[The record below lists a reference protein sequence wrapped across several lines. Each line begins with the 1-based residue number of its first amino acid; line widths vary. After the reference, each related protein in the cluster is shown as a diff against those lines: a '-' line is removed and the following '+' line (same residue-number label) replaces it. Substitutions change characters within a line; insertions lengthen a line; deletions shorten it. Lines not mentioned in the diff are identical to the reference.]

1 MAMVAASVVLAAS
14 TGIAGATVSVGVAD
28 TGVAPNLGGQLLPGW
43 NLLAKNTDTS
53 DWVWHGTFV
62 AGLIQSASQG
72 HAAVVPL
79 RICNLTNV
87 SNSVPPATCNAAAAG
102 NAIKW
107 AAQHGIRIVNDSITF
122 SGANTTLRSAITGN
136 PGVLVVAAA
145 GNLKAN
151 IDSKPQYPC
160 SFKLPNVICV
170 TATTTGDVL
179 WSRADFGQTVQL
191 AAPGVNV
198 SGRTPWTTQTF
209 PANLGAGTNCEVQFR
224 MKGSASPLTVT
235 GTTATTSATIATWSG
250 SLSAY
255 KTATW
260 PFPASLQGQSGVS
273 VSFTGASGLTI
284 QNPIAQCQ
292 GGTTQPFTSSG
303 GSFSAAAVSG
313 AAAQLEDEFPQ
324 ATTAQIISA
333 ILNGATTD
341 VTPAGL
347 ISGNRELS
355 LAGATQILQAEFP

>member
-1 MAMVAASVVLAAS
+1 
-14 TGIAGATVSVGVAD
+14 
-28 TGVAPNLGGQLLPGW
+28 
-43 NLLAKNTDTS
+43 
-53 DWVWHGTFV
+53 
-62 AGLIQSASQG
+62 
-72 HAAVVPL
+72 
-79 RICNLTNV
+79 
-87 SNSVPPATCNAAAAG
+87 
-102 NAIKW
+102 
-107 AAQHGIRIVNDSITF
+107 
-122 SGANTTLRSAITGN
+122 
-136 PGVLVVAAA
+136 
-145 GNLKAN
+145 
-151 IDSKPQYPC
+151 
-160 SFKLPNVICV
+160 V
-170 TATTTGDVL
+170 TATGAGDVL
-179 WSRADFGQTVQL
+179 WSRADVGQTVQL

-209 PANLGAGTNCEVQFR
+209 PANLGAGTNCEVQFK

-292 GGTTQPFTSSG
+292 GGTTQSFTSSG

-313 AAAQLEDEFPQ
+313 VAALLEDEFPQ
-324 ATTAQIISA
+324 ATTAQIVSA